1 MLIDHAW
8 LGRSMT
14 ALKKL
19 LRRNRMPDELVKM
32 FLEQVIDS
40 MAEFYLH
47 YWEPSTTFDGEN
59 IHGLP

>member
-1 MLIDHAW
+1 
-8 LGRSMT
+8 
-14 ALKKL
+14 
-19 LRRNRMPDELVKM
+19 MPDELVKM